1 MKLEN
6 HTDPI
11 GDKVDEKSD
20 LSRRSF
26 DPAVSEAKADEL
38 MIEFDRHY
46 AELVEAHPEHEG
58 KRDLAFQGWI
68 IQKVAGLQL
77 CVSELE
83 RRIAETK

>member
-6 HTDPI
+6 HTDAI
-11 GDKVDEKSD
+11 GDKVDEKS
-20 LSRRSF
+20 
-26 DPAVSEAKADEL
+26 DEL

-46 AELVEAHPEHEG
+46 AQLVELHPEHEG

-83 RRIAETK
+83 RRIAETKSD

>member
-1 MKLEN
+1 MKPET

-20 LSRRSF
+20 
-26 DPAVSEAKADEL
+26 EL
-38 MIEFDRHY
+38 MIEFDKHH
-46 AELVEAHPEHEG
+46 AELLEAHPEHEG

-83 RRIAETK
+83 RRIADMQKK